1 MKFLFIF
8 LLVVSNV
15 VYCNIPS
22 EVHPHEMTLISPM
35 PEPYKTLETKII
47 IDPET
52 HDVEAFIVKLDD
64 EIIEF
69 PRHIISQL
77 KNVVLS
83 TLITNYE
90 MYKVP
95 NTDKTKM
102 IHKGIFL
109 SFEMQ
114 YGDEKVAQDQSLRL
128 YGRDEIKVNIDLDK
142 KFTIKIRNI
151 RESIANSQK
160 GMW

>member
-1 MKFLFIF
+1 MKYLLIFLFT
-8 LLVVSNV
+8 VSNA

-22 EVHPHEMTLISPM
+22 GVHPHEMILISPM
-35 PEPYKTLETKII
+35 PEPYTQLETKII

-52 HDVEAFIVKLDD
+52 HDIEEFIVKLDN

-69 PRHIISQL
+69 PDNIISQL
-77 KNVVLS
+77 KNIVLS

-90 MYKVP
+90 MYNELNK
-95 NTDKTKM
+95 DKTKM

-114 YGDEKVAQDQSLRL
+114 YGDGKVAQDQGLRL
-128 YGRDEIKVNIDLDK
+128 YGRDEIKVKIDLDK
-142 KFTIKIRNI
+142 NFTVKTRNI